1 VRTAKRAHALCLV
14 ALALAACGGGGNKPS
29 PQAPEPIAPIPT
41 AGLAGQ
47 TVILLPLT
55 LIAAEDS
62 LHWQAQLADRHHVLL
77 RADSMV
83 GEMLRTRVP
92 EITWVLP
99 EELRH
104 AAHHAPGIAPDPD
117 QMGTSLLRA
126 KEMTVVPDPLR
137 SQLRTLT
144 ALTSAG
150 TFAFAPAAL
159 IYRRPDTLHTT
170 VHKEGVG
177 KAELTCVLVNV
188 RTGQVGW
195 RSVAWGEGPDPW
207 TALERALK
215 GLTPGL
221 P

>member
-1 VRTAKRAHALCLV
+1 VRTARARCIAAV
-14 ALALAACGGGGNKPS
+14 VALAACGGGGGGHKPS
-29 PQAPEPIAPIPT
+29 AQAPEPIAPIPT

-47 TVILLPLT
+47 AVILLPLT
-55 LIAAEDS
+55 LVAAEDS
-62 LHWQAQLADRHHVLL
+62 LHWQAQLADRHHTLL

-99 EELRH
+99 EDLRR
-104 AAHHAPGIAPDPD
+104 AARHAPGVAPDPE

-126 KEMTVVPDPLR
+126 KELTVVPDPLR

-144 ALTSAG
+144 ALTSGG

-159 IYRRPDTLHTT
+159 IYRRPDSLHTAP
-170 VHKEGVG
+170 HPEGIG
-177 KAELTCVLVNV
+177 RAELTCVLVNV